1 MEFLP
6 SPCAWGELVYRVQMP
21 RPCSFACLMLLSVP
35 LCSWACHGPAPS
47 FATTK
52 ELSEG
57 GPWVPSCHPG
67 RESGQ
72 LCVHAQHR
80 TVETHVSAPCL
91 RFPMDRAPSSTPR
104 AHGMHPHQLRMG
116 SYQD

>member
-35 LCSWACHGPAPS
+35 LCSWACHGPASS

-57 GPWVPSCHPG
+57 GPWSPHTTLAGNQDS
-67 RESGQ
+67 S
-72 LCVHAQHR
+72 
-80 TVETHVSAPCL
+80 VS
-91 RFPMDRAPSSTPR
+91 MHSTEQWRPT
-104 AHGMHPHQLRMG
+104 
-116 SYQD
+116 